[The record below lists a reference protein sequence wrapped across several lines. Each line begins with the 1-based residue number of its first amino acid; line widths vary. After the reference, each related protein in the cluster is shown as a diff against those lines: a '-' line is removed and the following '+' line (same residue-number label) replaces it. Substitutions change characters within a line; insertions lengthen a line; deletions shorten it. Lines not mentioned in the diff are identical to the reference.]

1 MQPGER
7 LRLTVEK
14 PAAGGRMIA
23 RHDGAIVLVSGAIP
37 GESVEAVVERQQ
49 RGTVWART
57 TAVLEP
63 SPDRLEDEHDSACG
77 GNVLAHVRYERQLA
91 LKIDIIR
98 DAFTR
103 IGRCALPD
111 DVPIE
116 PSPRDGYRMRARLH
130 VQRGQIGFYREGTHS
145 LCDAAATGQLLPAT
159 VDTLRALE
167 QEIGRLPG
175 IDGAEL
181 ELAENIPASE
191 RVAHILLPRPA
202 LGPSMRALPAIAGL
216 TGLSASV
223 PTSLNVRVIAGDTTL
238 HDTLEVASARGVLA
252 VTLERQ
258 AHAFFQGNRFLLA
271 PLAQAVSDVV
281 PRDRVLDLYAGVGL
295 FAVTLAA
302 RGDTS
307 VTAIEGDRTSAAD
320 LKANAAQC
328 GRAVDPRHQPV
339 EVFLRATKPGAF
351 ATVMVD
357 PPRTGMSKEA
367 LGGAI
372 ALNAH
377 RIVYVSCD
385 VATLAR
391 DARMLVDVGYRL
403 TSVRAFDLFPNTA
416 HVETLAVFDRT

>member
-1 MQPGER
+1 MQAGER

-63 SPDRLEDEHDSACG
+63 SPDRLEDGHDSACG

-167 QEIGRLPG
+167 PEIVGLPG
-175 IDGAEL
+175 IDGAAI

-191 RVAHILLPRPA
+191 RVVHVLLPRPA

-238 HDTLEVASARGVLA
+238 HDTLEVASSRGALS

-258 AHAFFQGNRFLLA
+258 ARAFFQGNRFLLA
-271 PLAQAVSDVV
+271 RLMAGVADVV
-281 PRDRVLDLYAGVGL
+281 PAGRVLDLYAGVGP
-295 FAVTLAA
+295 FAMTLAA
-302 RGDTS
+302 RGDAEI
-307 VTAIEGDRTSAAD
+307 VAVEGDPEAAAD
-320 LKANAAQC
+320 LGQNAARAE
-328 GRAVDPRHQPV
+328 GRILPRHHAV
-339 EVFLRATKPGAF
+339 ETFLADSRPSAIDT
-351 ATVMVD
+351 TIVD
-357 PPRTGMSKEA
+357 PPRTGLSKEA
-367 LGGAI
+367 SAGLV
-372 ALNAH
+372 ALDSP
-377 RIVYVSCD
+377 RVVYVSCD
-385 VATLAR
+385 VATAAR
-391 DARMLVDVGYRL
+391 DARMLLDSGYAL
-403 TSVRAFDLFPNTA
+403 KSVRLFDMFPKTA
-416 HVETLAVFDRT
+416 HIETLMLFER